1 MLAYIKL
8 GGYCYRTNSTLCPPG
23 TKIIPP
29 FVGLIIGFVFIGLVG
44 VVYLAIR
51 GRRG

>member
-1 MLAYIKL
+1 MLAITL
-8 GGYCYRTNSTLCPPG
+8 GGWCYKTSSALCPPN
-23 TKIIPP
+23 TKVVPP
-29 FVGLIIGFVFIGLVG
+29 FVGLVAAFVFIGLVG